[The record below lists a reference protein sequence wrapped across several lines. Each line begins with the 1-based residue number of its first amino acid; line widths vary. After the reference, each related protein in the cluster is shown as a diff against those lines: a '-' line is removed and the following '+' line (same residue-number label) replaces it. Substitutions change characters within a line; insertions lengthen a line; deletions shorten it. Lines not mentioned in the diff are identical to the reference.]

1 MTKSKLPLGIR
12 LNNPGNLKLQ
22 KPRIKWQ
29 GRVED
34 FALTQTVFDE
44 FTNITKGVRALAI
57 DLISKYDRGLNTVRK
72 ITEVYAPDS
81 ENNTEAYIDALCLF
95 LSTKLSFTVR
105 DDTPLNL
112 HDYDTLNAYVRGT
125 VRHENGKGPLPGG
138 EWIADGVY
146 VEALRQAGI
155 TRTQKQVVTQSKT
168 IRASSLAGV
177 GGTALGVTA
186 VLDAAQEA
194 KSVLDPGTYIYA
206 AITIIVLLCCAYVMY
221 DRVRKAKIE
230 SQ

>member
-1 MTKSKLPLGIR
+1 MKSKLPLGMR
-12 LNNPGNLKLQ
+12 LNNPFNLKLQ

-34 FALTQTVFDE
+34 YALTQTVFDE
-44 FTNITKGVRALAI
+44 FVNITKGVRAGTI
-57 DLISKYDRGLNTVRK
+57 DLITKYDRGLNTVRK
-72 ITEVYAPDS
+72 IIEVFAPES
-81 ENNTEAYIDALCLF
+81 ENDTEAYIRAVCIF
-95 LSTKLSFTVR
+95 LSRKLSFTVR

-112 HDYDTLNAYVRGT
+112 HDYDTIEAFDRAI
-125 VRHENGKGPLPGG
+125 VRHEQGKGPLPGG

-168 IRASSLAGV
+168 IRATSLAGV
-177 GGTALGVTA
+177 GATTLGVTS

-194 KSVLDPGTYIYA
+194 KSVLDPGSYIYA
-206 AITIIVLLCCAYVMY
+206 AITIIVLICCAYVVY

>member
-1 MTKSKLPLGIR
+1 MKSNLPIGMR
-12 LNNPGNLKLQ
+12 LNNPFNLKLK

-44 FTNITKGVRALAI
+44 FVNITKGVRAGTI
-57 DLISKYDRGLNTVRK
+57 DLITKYDRGLNTVRK
-72 ITEVYAPDS
+72 IIEVFAPDS
-81 ENNTEAYIDALCLF
+81 ENDTEAYIKAVCLS
-95 LSTKLSFTVR
+95 LSKRLSFTVR
-105 DDTPLNL
+105 DDTILNL
-112 HDYDTLNAYVRGT
+112 HDYDTVLAFDKAI
-125 VRHENGKGPLPGG
+125 VRHEQGKGPMPGG

-155 TRTQKQVVTQSKT
+155 TRTTKQVVTQSKT
-168 IRASSLAGV
+168 IRATSFAGAGV
-177 GGTALGVTA
+177 SVLGTTA

-194 KSVLDPGTYIYA
+194 KSALEPGTYVYA
-206 AITIIVLLCCAYVMY
+206 AITIIVLICCAYVVY
-221 DRVRKAKIE
+221 DRVRKAKVE

>member
-1 MTKSKLPLGIR
+1 MKSNLPIGMR
-12 LNNPGNLKLQ
+12 LNNPFNLKLQ

-44 FTNITKGVRALAI
+44 FVNLTKGVRAGTI
-57 DLISKYDRGLNTVRK
+57 DLITKYDRGLNTVRK
-72 ITEVYAPDS
+72 IIEVFAPDS
-81 ENNTEAYIDALCLF
+81 ENDTEAYIKAVCLS
-95 LSTKLSFTVR
+95 LSKRLSFTVR
-105 DDTPLNL
+105 DDTILNL
-112 HDYDTLNAYVRGT
+112 HDYDTVLAFDKAI
-125 VRHENGKGPLPGG
+125 VRHEQGKGPMPGG

-155 TRTQKQVVTQSKT
+155 TRTTKQVVAQSKT
-168 IRASSLAGV
+168 IRATSFAGAGV
-177 GGTALGVTA
+177 SVLGTTA

-194 KSVLDPGTYIYA
+194 KSALEPGTYVYA
-206 AITIIVLLCCAYVMY
+206 AITIIVLICCAYVVY
-221 DRVRKAKIE
+221 DRVRKAKVE

>member
-1 MTKSKLPLGIR
+1 MKSNLPIGMR
-12 LNNPGNLKLQ
+12 LNNPFNLKLQ

-44 FTNITKGVRALAI
+44 FVNITKGVRAGTI
-57 DLISKYDRGLNTVRK
+57 DLITKYDRGLNTVRK
-72 ITEVYAPDS
+72 IIEVFAPDS
-81 ENNTEAYIDALCLF
+81 ENDTEAYIKAVCLS
-95 LSTKLSFTVR
+95 LSKRLSFTVR
-105 DDTPLNL
+105 DDTILNL
-112 HDYDTLNAYVRGT
+112 HDYDTVLAFDKAI
-125 VRHENGKGPLPGG
+125 VRHEQGKGPMPGG

-155 TRTQKQVVTQSKT
+155 TRTTKQVVTQSKT
-168 IRASSLAGV
+168 IRATSFAGAGV
-177 GGTALGVTA
+177 SVLGTTA

-194 KSVLDPGTYIYA
+194 KSALEPGTYVYA
-206 AITIIVLLCCAYVMY
+206 AITIIVLICCAYVVY
-221 DRVRKAKIE
+221 DRVRKAKVE